1 MPDSTDPLIQ
11 QPANPNSAQGYHIP
25 TANLSKINHPDRW
38 KRWVGANVMAF
49 FMASFLFPGLFVAA
63 SVALVY
69 VEDRWPSLLNQFS
82 LHNTRG
88 PLGIIGYG
96 FLSAIT
102 TIPIALIQRIALDP
116 NIPRWSWVTKT
127 ALSVGVLMPTST
139 FLAHF
144 MLGNLLSNNTSEF
157 IVMGY
162 LFIIFG
168 ITAFGT
174 ALIQGLEIKSV
185 ATNPLQWVWASS
197 LTWIILSCI
206 ILSVLFSLSKTI
218 FPPINQ

>member
-1 MPDSTDPLIQ
+1 MNDLPIN
-11 QPANPNSAQGYHIP
+11 QPANPNSMPGYHVP

-38 KRWVGANVMAF
+38 KRWVGANVIAF
-49 FMASFLFPGLFVAA
+49 FMASFLFPGLFLAV
-63 SVALVY
+63 SLALVY
-69 VEDRWPSLLNQFS
+69 VEDRSPSLLNQFS
-82 LHNTRG
+82 LDARG

-102 TIPIALIQRIALDP
+102 TIPIALIQRIALDSS
-116 NIPRWSWVTKT
+116 IPRWSWVTKT

-144 MLGNLLSNNTSEF
+144 MLGNLLSSNTSEF

-174 ALIQGLEIKSV
+174 ALIQGLEIKPV
-185 ATNPLQWVWASS
+185 ATDPLQWVWASS

-206 ILSVLFSLSKTI
+206 ILSVLFSLSKII
-218 FPPINQ
+218 FPPIKQ

>member
-1 MPDSTDPLIQ
+1 MNDLPINQPTNLNSTQ
-11 QPANPNSAQGYHIP
+11 AYHIP
-25 TANLSKINHPDRW
+25 PANLSKINHPDRW

-49 FMASFLFPGLFVAA
+49 FMASFLFPGLFLAV
-63 SVALVY
+63 SIALVY

-82 LHNTRG
+82 LNTRG

-96 FLSAIT
+96 LLSAIT
-102 TIPIALIQRIALDP
+102 TIPIALIQRIALDS
-116 NIPRWSWVTKT
+116 NIPRWSWATKT

-174 ALIQGLEIKSV
+174 ALIQGLEIKPV